1 MVRDMVGGG
10 PRLAPLALLML
21 ATVGCSPTTAGMGVG
36 SSGGGAVSAT
46 FTWVAESPR
55 RGTMTAMLNTGAT
68 YRGPFFQITE
78 ETRVEE
84 LAPLWVGWRGRGR
97 WHGWDYWGPRQSL
110 VTQYT
115 GRVLAN
121 LEGPGGRMRC
131 RFVLMRPSAGM
142 AGGGQGRCQLPD
154 GTIID
159 ADFPP
164 S

>member
-1 MVRDMVGGG
+1 MSYREARMKA
-10 PRLAPLALLML
+10 RLALLPML
-21 ATVGCSPTTAGMGVG
+21 LLLVAGCTTTGVGVG
-36 SSGGGAVSAT
+36 SSPSGAVSAT
-46 FTWVAESPR
+46 FTWIADSPR
-55 RGTMTAMLNTGAT
+55 GGTMTALLSTGES
-68 YRGPFFQITE
+68 YRGPFFQVTR
-78 ETRVEE
+78 ETRIEE
-84 LAPLWVGWRGRGR
+84 LAPLWVGWGRRWR
-97 WHGWDYWGPRQSL
+97 WHGWDYWGPRESYL
-110 VTQYT
+110 TEYT

-131 RFVLMRPSAGM
+131 NFTLLRPSAGM